1 MHDKKVLIKAIAKYG
16 NGQLDIAQEKCAE
29 LIQAISKWKRY
40 GSINAKINVIEE
52 VADVTIMLE
61 QLKIMFNISDEILE
75 DEVDCK
81 IDRLDK
87 RMEEKNV

>member
-1 MHDKKVLIKAIAKYG
+1 MHNKKVLIKAIAKYG
-16 NGQLDIAQEKCAE
+16 NGQLDIAQEECAE
-29 LIQAISKWKRY
+29 LIQAISKRKRY
-40 GSINAKINVIEE
+40 NNIKARLNVIEKI
-52 VADVTIMLE
+52 ADVTIMLE